1 MSSGDAE
8 IDKNKEDAL
17 ATAARDARG
26 LAIDSI
32 SAAKSGHMG
41 LPLGCAE
48 IGASLWGE
56 HLQYYP
62 KDPQWL
68 NRDRFVLSAG
78 HGSMFIYS
86 WLHLAGYDLSMDEL
100 KNFRQ
105 HHSMTPGHPEFP
117 SSEHNTPGIEATTGP
132 LGTGIGNAVGMAAAA
147 KLAAAKYNTDK
158 HQIFDHH
165 VIALSGDG
173 CLQEGVGYEA
183 ASFAGH
189 DGFDNLILI
198 YDSNDVTLDKMADFT
213 QSVDHAKMF
222 DALGWNVMSIDGNN
236 LDAVDA
242 SIKQAKM
249 TKNGKPTVIIAKT
262 IIGKGVAEIE
272 GTNAAHG
279 EAGVKYQDSARQSLG
294 LPAEQFH
301 VSAETREF
309 FEDRETQLKDKYEAW
324 NEKFAAWKAAN
335 PELAVELQA
344 AVSHKT
350 LPVEVLNAGIPEYD
364 PSQNVATRQSG
375 SDVLQHIARLVPQY
389 VSGSADLHGS
399 NKNYIKDG
407 KNFCNPSIAGKSFDG
422 RNFYS

>member
-48 IGASLWGE
+48 IGATLWGE
-56 HLQYYP
+56 NLQYYP

-86 WLHLAGYDLSMDEL
+86 WLHLAGYDLPMEEL

-105 HHSMTPGHPEFP
+105 QNSMTPGHPEFP

-132 LGTGIGNAVGMAAAA
+132 LGTGVGNAVGMAAAA

-189 DGFDNLILI
+189 DGLDNLILI
-198 YDSNDVTLDKMADFT
+198 FDSNDVTLDKMADFT
-213 QSVDHAKMF
+213 QSVDHAQMF
-222 DALGWNVMSIDGNN
+222 DALGWNVITIDGN
-236 LDAVDA
+236 DYTAVDA
-242 SIKQAKM
+242 SVKQAKS

-262 IIGKGVAEIE
+262 VIGQGVEEIE

-279 EAGVKYQDSARQSLG
+279 EAGVAYQKSARKNLG
-294 LPAEQFH
+294 LPDGELFH
-301 VSAETREF
+301 VDPETRKF
-309 FEDRETQLKDKYEAW
+309 FEGRKTELK
-324 NEKFAAWKAAN
+324 
-335 PELAVELQA
+335 
-344 AVSHKT
+344 
-350 LPVEVLNAGIPEYD
+350 
-364 PSQNVATRQSG
+364 
-375 SDVLQHIARLVPQY
+375 
-389 VSGSADLHGS
+389 
-399 NKNYIKDG
+399 
-407 KNFCNPSIAGKSFDG
+407 
-422 RNFYS
+422 